1 MPEDALRL
9 IIDIQ
14 QQASVALGLPE
25 DLNLMTGDPLVD
37 LQRSPHRFI
46 LVCSAFPS
54 SCREIGPRGPAYVCC
69 SKSRFGSGAV

>member
-25 DLNLMTGDPLVD
+25 GLNLMTGDPLVD
-37 LQRSPHRFI
+37 L
-46 LVCSAFPS
+46 
-54 SCREIGPRGPAYVCC
+54 
-69 SKSRFGSGAV
+69 